1 VNFRRRSGEEPIFDV
16 RISAET
22 VAASLAAIITLLV
35 LAGAAGVVA
44 TYYFGHPAVF
54 GLVRLFDLDSE
65 VNVPSWYSASALLMC
80 AGALALVAVAKRRS
94 GDRYR
99 WHWAGLAVGF
109 LYLSADEG
117 AEIHEAIGPLFAGAG
132 RWLTLHVS
140 SFFRYLSAYPVYT
153 WVLPA
158 SAAAAIVGLS
168 YLRFLLALPRRTA
181 VLFVLAA
188 MTYLG
193 GAVGVEVIGARHT
206 FLYGQQDPVYGALV
220 ILEESMEMSSIAL
233 FLYAVLR
240 YGHAVIRLEF
250 ETPPSVPGESSHLDH
265 GERQAPSQPSIGVSN
280 VIAHR

>member
-1 VNFRRRSGEEPIFDV
+1 MKFRRRSEEKPACEV
-16 RISAET
+16 RVSAAA
-22 VAASLAAIITLLV
+22 VAATLAAIVTLLV
-35 LAGAAGVVA
+35 LADASGVVA
-44 TYYFGHPAVF
+44 TYYFGHPTVL
-54 GLVRLFDLDSE
+54 GLVPLFDLDRE
-65 VNVPSWYSASALLMC
+65 LNVPSWYSASALLMC
-80 AGALALVAVAKRRS
+80 AAALAVVAATKRRS
-94 GDRYR
+94 SDRYA

-117 AEIHEAIGPLFAGAG
+117 AGIHEVIGPLFAGVG

-140 SFFRYLSAYPVYT
+140 SYFRYLSAYPVYT

-158 SAAAAIVGLS
+158 SAAAAIIGLS

-181 VLFVLAA
+181 VLFVLSA

-206 FLYGQQDPVYGALV
+206 FLFGQQDPVYSALV

-240 YGHAVIRLEF
+240 YGQAVIRLEF
-250 ETPPSVPGESSHLDH
+250 ETSPSVSDE
-265 GERQAPSQPSIGVSN
+265 PSISTTARV
-280 VIAHR
+280 